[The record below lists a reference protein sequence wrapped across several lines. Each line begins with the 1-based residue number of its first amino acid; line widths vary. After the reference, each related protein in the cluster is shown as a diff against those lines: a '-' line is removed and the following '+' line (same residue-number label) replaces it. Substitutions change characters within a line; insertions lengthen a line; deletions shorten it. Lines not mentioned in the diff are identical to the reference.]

1 MRLCDCHKHERQ
13 VCDWCQGV
21 YAEPCTLKEL
31 YQFDLLTEGWGD
43 FCDLMMDE
51 FVEAITELYDNQI
64 EAIQGLMQ
72 TNKQLSKCVA
82 YLDDLRNIKNLPEN
96 KRVERLAGWLKAEE
110 F

>member
-1 MRLCDCHKHERQ
+1 MKLS
-13 VCDWCQGV
+13 
-21 YAEPCTLKEL
+21 EL
-31 YQFDLLTEGWGD
+31 YCGSEENPLYIGCAEYKEYQEFA
-43 FCDLMMDE
+43 DLMMDE